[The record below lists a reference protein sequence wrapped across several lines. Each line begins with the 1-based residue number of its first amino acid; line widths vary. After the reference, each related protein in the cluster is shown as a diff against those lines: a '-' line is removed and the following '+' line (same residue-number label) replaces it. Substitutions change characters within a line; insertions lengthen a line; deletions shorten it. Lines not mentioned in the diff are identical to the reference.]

1 MLFLFLDIEIT
12 GFDLSYDQ
20 ILELGG
26 AICELKQNRLQIKST
41 FSTLIKPTIDIPD
54 HIPRLTGLDVP
65 DFINAP
71 HLTQAL
77 KLWQDWVDTNQLFD
91 HEVVVIGHSVAT
103 DINFLKVNHFW
114 LPNPSSFK
122 PFKSSKSET
131 VPYCDSLDLAKI
143 LLPDQSNL
151 NLEYLIKNLRLDEN
165 IIQNIS
171 NFNSD
176 QDFKDLKPHR
186 ALFDTLTGIEFF
198 NFCFKRMESLN
209 LPQIILDLLFEVKI
223 LPTKIISLA
232 LPPKSFDT
240 QSKSPNTVQNNPN
253 IQIIDFTGR
262 PVKVSLNESL
272 EQSNI
277 QPNQILAQID
287 NLKLPQRLK
296 LASLQIYFYLAT
308 RQFLPDF
315 ETRLH
320 TYGTEE
326 RAALEV
332 IAEYLITKDLNIN
345 QNIANT
351 ETQEHLLPVF
361 ERILSNIDQLVEVE
375 FEFAK
380 FSFLVDFFAQAYT
393 LEFEAEFEPKV
404 SIDMDFLAARME
416 TVLQQHPKKELP
428 VNRPGQNNDLDLN
441 DIYNLFQ
448 NICEKFN
455 LLLEKLSSM
464 PKSSEIVHFLAEKIK
479 VAINVFKTQN
489 WVKNP
494 FIIRL
499 SKNNLKLT
507 KLKSDFSWDK
517 YWDQQSQIPNLSIS
531 TFLDQNGWKMLGDM
545 ISIPDDLYEIPNDFV
560 KSLRVNEV
568 EFIQSDQ
575 NTEYLLRQ
583 TQDEIVAGSVALV
596 LCGQNSGLD
605 KIIEYA
611 VSNFKPG
618 QFLAMGETG
627 SLAKISGKIRMG
639 FSGLVI
645 IKSADLFM
653 IKQIPN
659 LKLNPSVLLLQPP
672 YLNLNQFW
680 FQHTRDPKE
689 VINQTKRIL
698 RNSITGQ
705 LGELGVKTIVY
716 QPEII
721 R

>member
-1 MLFLFLDIEIT
+1 MIFLFLDIEIT
-12 GFDLSYDQ
+12 GFDLSFDQ

-26 AICELKQNRLQIKST
+26 AICELKQNKLQIKST

-54 HIPRLTGLDVP
+54 NIPRLTGLDAV
-65 DFINAP
+65 DFIDAP
-71 HLTQAL
+71 HLTQAQ
-77 KLWQDWVDTNQLFD
+77 KLWQDWVDSNQLYD
-91 HEVVVIGHSVAT
+91 NEVVVIGHSVAT
-103 DINFLKVNHFW
+103 DINFLKVNRFW
-114 LPNPSSFK
+114 LPSPSSFK

-131 VPYCDSLDLAKI
+131 IPYCDSLDLAKI

-151 NLEYLIKNLRLDEN
+151 NLEYLVKNLQLDEKV
-165 IIQNIS
+165 IQNVN
-171 NFNSD
+171 NFNNSLN
-176 QDFKDLKPHR
+176 FKDLKPHR

-198 NFCFKRMESLN
+198 NFCMKRIEFLN

-223 LPTKIISLA
+223 LPTRIISLA
-232 LPPKSFDT
+232 LPLKSFST
-240 QSKSPNTVQNNPN
+240 QNKDQEIPQNNS
-253 IQIIDFTGR
+253 ITQVIDFNGQ
-262 PVKVSLNESL
+262 PVQLNLNENL
-272 EQSNI
+272 EQNDI
-277 QPNQILAQID
+277 VPQQILDLIE
-287 NLKLPQRLK
+287 NPKLPHKLK
-296 LASLQIYFYLAT
+296 LASLQIYIYLT
-308 RQFLPDF
+308 TKLHFPNTD
-315 ETRLH
+315 TRLH

-326 RAALEV
+326 RTSLEIV
-332 IAEYLITKDLNIN
+332 TEFLTQSDQDTQENITKSQDV
-345 QNIANT
+345 AN
-351 ETQEHLLPVF
+351 LLPVF
-361 ERILSNIDQLVEVE
+361 ERILSSIDQLVEVE

-380 FSFLVDFFAQAYT
+380 FSFWVDFLAQAYA
-393 LEFEAEFEPKV
+393 LEFEEEFEPKV

-441 DIYNLFQ
+441 DVFNLFQ
-448 NICEKFN
+448 KVCEKFAQ
-455 LLLEKLSSM
+455 LSIKLKGI
-464 PKSSEIVHFLAEKIK
+464 PKSAEIVNFLASKISESLDK
-479 VAINVFKTQN
+479 FATQN

-507 KLKSDFSWDK
+507 KLKSDFNWDD
-517 YWDQQSQIPNLSIS
+517 YWVRLSQIPNLSIT
-531 TFLDQNGWKMLGDM
+531 TFLDQNGWKLLGDM
-545 ISIPDDLYEIPNDFV
+545 VSIPDDLYEIPNDFV
-560 KSLRVNEV
+560 ECLRTTEL
-568 EFIQSDQ
+568 EMIQSDQ
-575 NTEYLLRQ
+575 NTENLLKQ
-583 TQDEIVAGSVALV
+583 TKDQIQDNTVSLV

-605 KIIEYA
+605 KVIEYS

-639 FSGLVI
+639 FSGLVV

-659 LKLNPSVLLLQPP
+659 LKLNPSVLLIQPP

-680 FQHTRDPKE
+680 FQNRRDSKD

-698 RNSITGQ
+698 RNSIVGQ
-705 LGELGVKTIVY
+705 LGELGAKTVIY

>member
-1 MLFLFLDIEIT
+1 MIFLFLDIEIT

-26 AICELKQNRLQIKST
+26 AVCELHQNRLQIKST
-41 FSTLIKPTIDIPD
+41 FSTLIKPTIDIPE
-54 HIPRLTGLDVP
+54 HIPRLTGLDAT
-65 DFINAP
+65 DFIDAP

-77 KLWQDWVDTNQLFD
+77 KLWQDWVDKNQLFE

-103 DINFLKVNHFW
+103 DINFLKINRFW

-122 PFKSSKSET
+122 PFKSNKSET
-131 VPYCDSLDLAKI
+131 IPYCDSLDLAKI

-151 NLEYLIKNLRLDEN
+151 NLEYLVKNLQLDEKVIEN
-165 IIQNIS
+165 IN

-176 QDFKDLKPHR
+176 QNFKDLKPHR

-198 NFCFKRMESLN
+198 NFCLKRIEQLN
-209 LPQIILDLLFEVKI
+209 LPQIILDLLYDVKI
-223 LPTKIISLA
+223 LPTKIVSLS
-232 LPPKSFDT
+232 LPPKSFDI
-240 QSKSPNTVQNNPN
+240 QHKEEVKHLENSN
-253 IQIIDFTGR
+253 IKTIDFTGN
-262 PVKVSLNESL
+262 VVQLNLNESL
-272 EQSNI
+272 EQANI
-277 QPNQILAQID
+277 QPNQILAQIE
-287 NLKLPQRLK
+287 NSKLPLRLK

-308 RQFLPDF
+308 KNLLVGY

-326 RAALEV
+326 RAALE
-332 IAEYLITKDLNIN
+332 IMTEYLVNGDSDTT
-345 QNIANT
+345 QNTLESQNS
-351 ETQEHLLPVF
+351 EYCLPVF
-361 ERILSNIDQLVEVE
+361 ERILSNIDQLVEIE

-380 FSFLVDFFAQAYT
+380 FSFWVDFFAQAYA
-393 LEFEAEFEPKV
+393 LEFEQDFEPKV
-404 SIDMDFLAARME
+404 SVDMDFLAARME
-416 TVLQQHPKKELP
+416 SVLQQHPKKELP

-455 LLLEKLSSM
+455 VLDQKLNTI
-464 PKSSEIVHFLAEKIK
+464 PKSSKIVHFLVQKIRSLLML
-479 VAINVFKTQN
+479 FHSQN
-489 WVKNP
+489 WIKNP

-507 KLKSDFSWDK
+507 RLKSDFSWQS
-517 YWDQQSQIPNLSIS
+517 YWDQLSQIPNLSIT

-545 ISIPDDLYEIPNDFV
+545 VSIPDELYEIPNDFV
-560 KSLRVNEV
+560 KCLRVSEV
-568 EFIQSDQ
+568 EMIQSDQ
-575 NTEYLLRQ
+575 NTENLLRQ
-583 TQDEIVAGSVALV
+583 TQDEIQEGSVALV

-605 KIIEYA
+605 KIIEYT

-653 IKQIPN
+653 IKQISN
-659 LKLNPSVLLLQPP
+659 LRLNSTVLMIQPP

-680 FQHTRDPKE
+680 FQRPHDSKE
-689 VINQTKRIL
+689 TINQTKRIL
-698 RNSITGQ
+698 RNSISGQ